1 MATGVMGQ
9 RVSTLASVDSGMV
22 VTATISNRNGTSH
35 NWGPNEEPLPKT
47 CVVQIGITNLA
58 SSDGYDLDVR
68 VQFSEDDT
76 KWPDAGE
83 GQSLG
88 NFFSAVAGDDLT
100 RSRMLVVPV
109 LARYQRLQYDNNN
122 SSDNVTVSA
131 AFARRND
138 SYAARSIA

>member
-1 MATGVMGQ
+1 MAGVMGQ
-9 RVSTLASVDSGMV
+9 RVSTLANVDSGMV
-22 VTATISNRNGTSH
+22 VTATKTNRSGSTHDWGT
-35 NWGPNEEPLPKT
+35 NDQPLPKT
-47 CVVQIGITNLA
+47 CVVQIGITNTG

-68 VQFSEDDT
+68 AQFSEDDS

-88 NFFSAVAGDDLT
+88 NFYSAVAGDDLT
-100 RSRMLVVPV
+100 RSRMLTVPV

-122 SSDNVTVSA
+122 ASDNLVVSS

-138 SYAARSIA
+138 SWANRSIA